1 MRTFIAIDLPA
12 AVKQE
17 MRALQRRLQNDL
29 RPIGGDRLFKW
40 TNPDKVHVTLRFL
53 GETSD
58 TQVDQ
63 IHADLRRI
71 TADAI
76 PFALNLDGIGVF
88 PNWPRVRVLWA
99 GVSGEL
105 AALHRL
111 QQAVE
116 TAAQAAGF
124 VAEDKSFSPTSP
136 WPGPATTPAANKSG
150 VPVNSYAPG
159 LRSRGLAAAQSG
171 ASTKSSTCRVNF
183 GPRALSTPRW
193 HITRLDTNSGELT
206 GSGD

>member
-124 VAEDKSFSPTSP
+124 VAEDKSFSP
-136 WPGPATTPAANKSG
+136 
-150 VPVNSYAPG
+150 
-159 LRSRGLAAAQSG
+159 
-171 ASTKSSTCRVNF
+171 
-183 GPRALSTPRW
+183 
-193 HITRLDTNSGELT
+193 HITLARTSNDARSEQIRRTGEFLRAWSAQQRAGGGAEWRVHEIVHMQSQLRPAGAVYT
-206 GSGD
+206 ALAHYSLGYQ